1 MLVLH
6 AAWSKGSLQI
16 WAESEEFARESLSDF
31 LGQKGRNLTPE
42 PDQDEGFEALTGE
55 PVEPNTAVVE
65 TASEPEEVTDQASP
79 SKSKTAAEHSYIAS
93 PDVVTEF
100 LRKVGAL
107 DEHMVQEEATLTM
120 HLPHRVHDNT
130 LVPEPSD
137 RLASEL
143 GWSHEKDML
152 QLEPVI
158 IKTLSVQARH
168 AAEFLVGL
176 EDRITNRDA
185 VLGNDTRFWIE
196 TGRLILDLLSEQRFI
211 PTMSQER
218 DGVLRATWI
227 PWLNDRETSA
237 RAAHLLS
244 STPAV
249 ACAVEDNGDTDAWG
263 IVELALR
270 QMCDSTVRDI
280 LINDDYPEAIEDRDL
295 LADQHAGW
303 LSGLL
308 NGADEIPVRHGGESQ
323 MLRNARHWISHLDD
337 RSASRVVRLCL
348 QLAEPEVDGLD
359 PESTPKGKWWLSYH
373 LITTDDPPIIIDAEK
388 IWAPDSAGD
397 RLLSQIG
404 NETETAA
411 DVLLAEL
418 ARAARI
424 CPKLE
429 RSLEDPSPIGLD
441 LSLEEAYEFL
451 RELRPLLQESGVE
464 VLAPDWWGQMRN
476 RLAAHL
482 MIDSD
487 SMESIEGKSWGSGP
501 GQQGELG
508 LHSLVDYSW
517 QITLGDRAVTVD
529 EFRNLAAQGTPL
541 VRINGTWVEIRRE
554 DAEGAARFIEEHPG
568 GQMTVL
574 DAMKLAHG
582 VDNADIPIPVVGM
595 KATGWVAQIFGEFE
609 EESSD
614 RGLKQLP
621 QPSGFKGELRP
632 YQLSGLSWL
641 AFLDRFGLGACL
653 ADDMGLGKTIQLIAL
668 LQHERETSEQPNLIG
683 PTLLVVPMSVLGNW
697 KREFT
702 RFSPEIRV
710 HLQHGIGR
718 PMDDDFREIART
730 HDVIVTTYALVTRDR
745 EMLQTV
751 DWWRVTLD
759 EAQHIKNPP
768 TKQTA
773 AIRSLNTRRRIA
785 LTGTPVENRLAE
797 LWSIME
803 FCCPGFLGANADFR
817 KRFALPIERHRDE
830 QQARKLREL
839 VQPFILRRLKTDP
852 KVISDLPPLVQSKQ
866 SISPSEE
873 QVKLYDNV
881 VEEMLQKV
889 DNAEGIRRRGLV
901 LASLVKLKQICNH
914 PAHYLESIG
923 LDAGGV
929 DPDRSGKSLRMM
941 EMLEEVI
948 ATEDRALIFTQY
960 RRMGHLLVS
969 MIRQA
974 FDVEPLF
981 LHGGT
986 PQAKRDQLVE
996 RFQSFD
1002 PSCPIFI
1009 LSLKAGGVGLNLTAA
1024 NHVFHFD
1031 RWWNPAVENQATDRA
1046 FRIGQN
1052 RTVNVHKMITSG
1064 TLEERIDQM
1073 IEQKTELAE
1082 RIIGAGESWLTELS
1096 TGQLRDLLS
1105 IRHAALEDSTT

>member
-6 AAWSKGSLQI
+6 TAWSKGALQI
-16 WAESEEFARESLSDF
+16 WAESEEKVRESLHDL
-31 LGQKGRNLTPE
+31 LGQKGRSLTPE
-42 PDQDEGFEALTGE
+42 PDQDGDFEEQPLKGDAS
-55 PVEPNTAVVE
+55 
-65 TASEPEEVTDQASP
+65 ASEPEPALVETTDS
-79 SKSKTAAEHSYIAS
+79 S
-93 PDVVTEF
+93 PDTDTTCSQHPYTVPPAELMNSV
-100 LRKVGAL
+100 LGIGAFKQTMTSGE
-107 DEHMVQEEATLTM
+107 DSLTV
-120 HLPHRVHDNT
+120 HLPHRVYDNSW
-130 LVPEPSD
+130 VPEPSD

-143 GWSHEKDML
+143 GWSHEKDGL
-152 QLEPVI
+152 QLEPVQI
-158 IKTLSVQARH
+158 ETLTVAASH
-168 AAEFLVGL
+168 AAEFLVRL
-176 EDRITNRDA
+176 EDRLPHQGV

-196 TGRLILDLLSEQRFI
+196 AGRLILDLLREQRFI

-249 ACAVEDNGDTDAWG
+249 TCAIEDNGDTDAWG
-263 IVELALR
+263 IVEQALR
-270 QMCDSTVRDI
+270 EMCDSKVREI
-280 LINDDYPEAIEDRDL
+280 LVSDDYPEAIEDRDL
-295 LADQHAGW
+295 LADQHAAW

-308 NGADEIPVRHGGESQ
+308 NGTDEIPVRHGGESQ
-323 MLRNARHWISHLDD
+323 MLRHARQWISHLDD

-348 QLAEPEVDGLD
+348 QLAEPVTEGLEPEV
-359 PESTPKGKWWLSYH
+359 TPKGAWRLSYH

-404 NETETAA
+404 NEMETAA

-429 RSLEDPSPIGLD
+429 RSLEDSAPTGLD
-441 LSLEEAYEFL
+441 LSLDDAYEFL
-451 RELRPLLQESGVE
+451 RELCPLLQESGVE
-464 VLAPDWWGQMRN
+464 VLVPDWWGQMRT

-482 MIDSD
+482 LIDSE
-487 SMESIEGKSWGSGP
+487 SMETVDNREWGSRS
-501 GQQGELG
+501 GQQGDLG

-517 QITLGDRAVTVD
+517 QITLGDRAVTVE
-529 EFRNLAAQGTPL
+529 EFRSLAAQGTPL

-554 DAEGAARFIEEHPG
+554 DVEGAAKFIEEHPG
-568 GQMTVL
+568 GKMSVL

-582 VDNADIPIPVVGM
+582 VDNSEIPIPVVGM
-595 KATGWVAQIFGEFE
+595 KATGWVSQIFGEFE

-614 RGLKQLP
+614 RGLQQLP
-621 QPSGFKGELRP
+621 QPTGFKGELRP

-668 LQHERETSEQPNLIG
+668 LQHERETSENPQLIG

-702 RFSPEIRV
+702 RFSPELKV

-718 PMDDDFREIART
+718 PMEDDFREVART

-745 EMLQTV
+745 EMLETI

-773 AIRSLNTRRRIA
+773 AIRAMNTRRRIA

-803 FCCPGFLGANADFR
+803 FCCPGFLGANGDFR
-817 KRFALPIERHRDE
+817 RRFALPIERHRDE

-866 SISPSEE
+866 TISPSEE
-873 QVKLYDNV
+873 QVKLYDTV

-889 DNAEGIRRRGLV
+889 DSAEGIRRRGLV

-914 PAHYLESIG
+914 PAHYLESVG
-923 LDAGGV
+923 LDAGDV

-941 EMLEEVI
+941 EMLEEVM
-948 ATEDRALIFTQY
+948 ANEDRALIFTQY

-974 FDVEPLF
+974 FDIEPLF

-1105 IRHAALEDSTT
+1105 IRHATLEETTT